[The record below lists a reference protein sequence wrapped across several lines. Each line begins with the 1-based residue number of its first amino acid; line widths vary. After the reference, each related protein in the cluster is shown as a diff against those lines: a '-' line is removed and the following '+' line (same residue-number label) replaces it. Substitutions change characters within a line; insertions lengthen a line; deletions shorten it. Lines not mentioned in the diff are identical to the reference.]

1 MSIPSPAN
9 VSGLYSSYTITVN
22 GATLNDNYP
31 LVSIRTFY
39 EINKIPY
46 AEIVLIDG
54 AVDTGDFPI
63 SETADLIP
71 GSEIAISAG
80 YESKNELI
88 FKGVIVKQAIK
99 ISNDSSSNLV
109 VTCKHK
115 AVQMTYNRID
125 AVFSDKKDSDIITS
139 VIGTYGLTKTVEA
152 TTVTYE
158 NIFQKAAT
166 DWDFIISRADCCG
179 FVTSFDVDAIKIG
192 KPNLSS
198 AAVLLV
204 TYGESM
210 FSLDAQLDSENQAS
224 AIDAQGW
231 DPAQQKTATS
241 SASEPTLNS
250 HGNIKP
256 KSLSEVLSQKKLILN
271 SGTPMADN
279 QLKAWADSKLLRMRL
294 SAIRGSVS
302 FNGNSKVSPGKLIQ
316 LAGLGERFN
325 GDAYV
330 SAVEHTIEDGVW
342 TTRVGFGLDS
352 KPISELPDF
361 SYSSAAGQ
369 FPAIH
374 GLQVGIVKKLAAD
387 PQNEFRVQVLIP
399 NVSDDKGLLWA
410 RMSNISATN
419 SSGFY
424 FLPEIGDEVIL
435 GFLDGNSAHAVILG
449 SLYSSKHPTAFTADD
464 KNNTKAITTKSKLEI
479 NFDEEK
485 KIIKIFTPGGNSI
498 TLDDDAKGITIK
510 DQNNNTVKMNSSGVE
525 INSPKNIVLKATGNI
540 TLDATGKLAL
550 SSKQDVAIEG
560 LNIANTAKVG
570 FTAKGNAT
578 AEISASGQT
587 TVKGA
592 IVMIN

>member
-9 VSGLYSSYTITVN
+9 ISGLYSSYTITVN
-22 GATLNDNYP
+22 GSPLNDTYP

-46 AEIVLIDG
+46 AELVLIDG
-54 AVDTGDFPI
+54 AVDTGDFKI

-88 FKGVIVKQAIK
+88 FKGVVVKQAIK
-99 ISNDSSSNLV
+99 ITNENSSNLLV
-109 VTCKHK
+109 LCKHK
-115 AVQMTYNRID
+115 AVQMTYNRKD
-125 AVFSDKKDSDIITS
+125 AVFSTKKDSDIIGTI
-139 VIGTYGLTKTVEA
+139 IGTYGLTKTVES
-152 TTVTYE
+152 TTVVYE
-158 NIFQKAAT
+158 NVFQKSAT
-166 DWDFIISRADCCG
+166 DWDFILSRADCCG
-179 FVTSFDVDAIKIG
+179 FVTSFDVDSIKIG
-192 KPNLSS
+192 KPNLSA

-210 FSLDAQLDSENQAS
+210 FSLDAELDSENQAPS
-224 AIDAQGW
+224 IDAQGW
-231 DPAQQKTATS
+231 DPAQLKSTVS
-241 SASEPTLNS
+241 SSSEPTLNS
-250 HGNIKP
+250 QGNIKA
-256 KSLSEVLSQKKLILN
+256 KSLSSVLSQKKLILN

-294 SAIRGSVS
+294 SALRGSVS
-302 FNGNSKVSPGKLIQ
+302 FQGNAKVSPGKLIQ
-316 LAGLGERFN
+316 LAGLGDRFN
-325 GDAYV
+325 GNAYV
-330 SAVEHTIEDGVW
+330 SSVEHTIEDGEW
-342 TTRVGFGLDS
+342 ITRVGFGLDS
-352 KPISELPDF
+352 KPISALPDF
-361 SYSSAAGQ
+361 SDSPAAGQ

-374 GLQVGIVKKLAAD
+374 GLQIGIVKKLAAD
-387 PQNEFRVQVLIP
+387 PKSLFRIQVLIP
-399 NVSDDKGLLWA
+399 SVADDSALIWA
-410 RMSNISATN
+410 RMANVYATKSA
-419 SSGFY
+419 GFY
-424 FLPEIGDEVIL
+424 FLPEVDDEVIL
-435 GFLDGNSAHAVILG
+435 GFLDGNSAYPVILG
-449 SLYSSKHPTAFTADD
+449 SLYSSKHKAAFTADD
-464 KNNTKAITTKSKLEI
+464 KNNTKAITTNSKLEI

-498 TLDDDAKGITIK
+498 TLDDDAKGITLK

-550 SSKQDVAIEG
+550 NSKQDVAVEG
-560 LNIANTAKVG
+560 LNIKNTAKVG

-587 TVKGA
+587 VVKGA